1 MKLDRDEII
10 CGQPA
15 KKVRD
20 FLGGVRSGA
29 FYYNDECDATVVSKI
44 AKDHFGSKASAVL
57 AELFKRGW
65 MIKGNRANH
74 GGERKRKVAIVSLTQ
89 VGKQSRIVSLNKR
102 FPRAAGDVVVAEL
115 VERAK
120 AINERDDLLCGIAEL
135 RLYGSML
142 DPSAATV
149 GDVDVAFALYYK
161 RPPPGKDIIAWNIER
176 ADQAGRDYLD
186 YFKKIT
192 YGSAEVRVLLKARK
206 SRLSLQSISE
216 FERLEPVPKSKVIFK
231 ATPSVQS

>member
-29 FYYNDECDATVVSKI
+29 FHYDDDCDAAFLSKV
-44 AKDHFGSKASAVL
+44 AKDQFGSKASAVL

-65 MIKGNRANH
+65 MVKGKPK
-74 GGERKRKVAIVSLTQ
+74 GKVAIVSLTQ
-89 VGKQSRIVSLNKR
+89 AGKQSRIVSLNKR
-102 FPRAAGDVVVAEL
+102 FPRAAGEVVVAEL

-120 AINERDDLLCGIAEL
+120 AINERDDLICGIAEL

-142 DPSAATV
+142 DPKAETV
-149 GDVDVAFALYYK
+149 GDVDVAFSLYYK
-161 RPPPGKDIIAWNIER
+161 PPPPGKNITTWNIER
-176 ADQAGRDYLD
+176 AEQAGRGYIDYI
-186 YFKKIT
+186 KRIT
-192 YGSAEVRVLLKARK
+192 YGETEPPRVCR
-206 SRLSLQSISE
+206 RPFGLS
-216 FERLEPVPKSKVIFK
+216 
-231 ATPSVQS
+231 